1 MSLQWYGLFIWR
13 VKDTEFPGLY
23 VSRGEINRFRS
34 EEEAEY
40 FLIRSNVEETKLIQI
55 GLTIA
60 DAEGNSPYPICTW
73 QFNFKFD
80 IDKEKIVN
88 QSADLLKKA
97 GVQFERLKSDG
108 IDYMDFAEYFE
119 ASGFVYNRDVLW
131 VVFHGS
137 SDFAYLLR
145 LVSNV

>member
-1 MSLQWYGLFIWR
+1 M
-13 VKDTEFPGLY
+13 
-23 VSRGEINRFRS
+23 
-34 EEEAEY
+34 
-40 FLIRSNVEETKLIQI
+40 EETKLIQI

-60 DAEGNSPYPICTW
+60 DEEGNVPYPICTW

-80 IDKEKIVN
+80 IGKEKIVN

-97 GVQFERLKSDG
+97 GVQFDRLKSEG
-108 IDYMDFAEYFE
+108 IDFLDFAEYLE
-119 ASGFVYNRDVLW
+119 SSGFVYNSLVKW

-145 LVSNV
+145 LVRNS

>member
-1 MSLQWYGLFIWR
+1 MSR
-13 VKDTEFPGLY
+13 EE
-23 VSRGEINRFRS
+23 VSRYRP

-40 FLIRSNVEETKLIQI
+40 FLIRRNVEETKLIQI

-60 DAEGNSPYPICTW
+60 DEDGNVPYPICTW

-80 IDKEKIVN
+80 ISKEKIVN

-97 GVQFERLKSDG
+97 GVQFERLKSEG
-108 IDYMDFAEYFE
+108 IDFLDFAEYFE
-119 ASGFVYNRDVLW
+119 SSGFVYHKEVKW

-145 LVSNV
+145 LVRNSELPSTI